1 MLFKF
6 SIIDDMENSS
16 DHLLVLIGVN
26 LPINEVSCELHLS
39 LFLRLSGLKRLRNS

>member
-1 MLFKF
+1 MF

-16 DHLLVLIGVN
+16 DHLPVLLGVD
-26 LPINEVSCELHLS
+26 LRIHEVSCET